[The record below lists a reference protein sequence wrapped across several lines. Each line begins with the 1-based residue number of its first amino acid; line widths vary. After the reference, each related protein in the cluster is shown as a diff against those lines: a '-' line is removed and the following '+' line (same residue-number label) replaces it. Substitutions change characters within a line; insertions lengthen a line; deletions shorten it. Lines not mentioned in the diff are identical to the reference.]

1 MLVPLDTKYKSI
13 TVMPKDRYSRIMCLL
28 YTPDLIIDT
37 GNPISKLIRW
47 DVGKET
53 LKIFKRLVKLNPS
66 ASIHGSEYPISGY
79 TPLSDAAEEGST
91 EWVKILLKHGANP
104 NVCDSTDRYR
114 FSPLNISVSRL
125 RIEIIKILMKAGAN
139 PLLEGT
145 DSPLNTALWIY
156 NQKKKQGSIEDVR
169 IALEI
174 IKYLLK
180 PSTDY
185 DIFTD
190 IPFNFIARFN
200 DADVNKL
207 YCQQY
212 NLYLKRLF
220 DNEVTG
226 TSKAGLRLGIRANEA
241 LRIVRMNHYANEI
254 KGKTADFKT
263 RLAAAAEAQRA
274 NS

>member
-1 MLVPLDTKYKSI
+1 
-13 TVMPKDRYSRIMCLL
+13 MCLL
-28 YTPDLIIDT
+28 YTPGLIIYT

-66 ASIHGSEYPISGY
+66 ASIHGSEYPIPGY
-79 TPLSDAAEEGST
+79 TPLSCAAEEGST

-104 NVCDSTDRYR
+104 NVCNNTDRYR
-114 FSPLNISVSRL
+114 FSPLNTSVSRQ
-125 RIEIIKILMKAGAN
+125 RIEIVKILMKAGAN

-145 DSPLNTALWIY
+145 DSPLYTALWIY
-156 NQKKKQGSIEDVR
+156 NQKKEHGSIEDVR

-190 IPFNFIARFN
+190 IPFNLIARFN

-254 KGKTADFKT
+254 KGKTAAFKT
-263 RLAAAAEAQRA
+263 RLAAAAAAAAAEAQRA